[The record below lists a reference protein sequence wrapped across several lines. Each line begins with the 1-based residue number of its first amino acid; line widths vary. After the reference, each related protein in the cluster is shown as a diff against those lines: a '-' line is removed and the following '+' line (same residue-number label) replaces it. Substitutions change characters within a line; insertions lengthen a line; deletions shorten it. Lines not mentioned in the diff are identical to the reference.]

1 MEPEGSLH
9 SLQEAYLYI
18 FVPMSEKFV
27 YEVRRTFILITAAHA
42 HVQIAS
48 NMFCD
53 CGHQSGWQF
62 ALQTLQDI
70 AF

>member
-9 SLQEAYLYI
+9 SLQEACLCMFI
-18 FVPMSEKFV
+18 PMSEKFFD
-27 YEVRRTFILITAAHA
+27 EVTRTFILTTATYA

-53 CGHQSGWQF
+53 CGHQSG
-62 ALQTLQDI
+62 
-70 AF
+70 

>member
-9 SLQEAYLYI
+9 SLQDAYLYI
-18 FVPMSEKFV
+18 CIPMSEKFV
-27 YEVRRTFILITAAHA
+27 YEVTRTFILTTAAHE

-53 CGHQSGWQF
+53 CGQQSG
-62 ALQTLQDI
+62 
-70 AF
+70 

>member
-1 MEPEGSLH
+1 MEAEGSLH
-9 SLQEAYLYI
+9 YLRETYLYI
-18 FVPMSEKFV
+18 LIPISEKFV
-27 YEVRRTFILITAAHA
+27 CEITRTFILTTAAHA

-48 NMFCD
+48 NMFCY
-53 CGHQSGWQF
+53 CGHQSGEQF